1 MSNKTP
7 SRRTACGSGTVFP
20 CPIFAPQHERH
31 TRAARHE
38 CRLAHSGGLHR
49 IRYRGARHVSPGWA
63 MAIWSLVLFVVAELA
78 VGQVVEP
85 LLYGRSSR
93 MADRWFS

>member
-1 MSNKTP
+1 
-7 SRRTACGSGTVFP
+7 
-20 CPIFAPQHERH
+20 
-31 TRAARHE
+31 
-38 CRLAHSGGLHR
+38 
-49 IRYRGARHVSPGWA
+49 

-93 MADRWFS
+93 MADRRFYRAIVADASRHRGLLSAY